1 MLAKRFQD
9 AAGLQAG
16 EKTMISYLESL
27 RGLAAE
33 SEGCVQAEINWF
45 FMEFVYTNRL
55 VQINDA
61 HVLKTGFIVTDRNL
75 ILCKVLICMCFILAF
90 AWI

>member
-1 MLAKRFQD
+1 MSPRIATHSARGSACCRLPSMLAKRFQD

-45 FMEFVYTNRL
+45 FYGVCIYQPVGTN
-55 VQINDA
+55 
-61 HVLKTGFIVTDRNL
+61 K
-75 ILCKVLICMCFILAF
+75 
-90 AWI
+90 